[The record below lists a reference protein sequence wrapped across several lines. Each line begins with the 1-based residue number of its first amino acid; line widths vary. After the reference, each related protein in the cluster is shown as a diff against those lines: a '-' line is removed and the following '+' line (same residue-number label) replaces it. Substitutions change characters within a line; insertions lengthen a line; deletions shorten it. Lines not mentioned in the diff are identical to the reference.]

1 MMRTIIAILFVLSM
15 SSCMRLDD
23 FLYNANENPI
33 TSYQLDE
40 YTGPTEFALEDRFK
54 IDKDN
59 IHLFQL
65 ESDCNGDIK
74 NIYALYIGDTS
85 RIATDTV
92 IMYCHGNKDHL
103 DFYYP
108 RIALLANTGGKN
120 RYCVMSIDYRGF
132 GLSEGEPYEEALY
145 ADVNAALQWL
155 KDKGLTGDRL
165 IMYGFS
171 MGTAPA
177 TQLTANPVVM
187 NPSALILE
195 APFASAEVF
204 VQDAAG
210 LSIPGAYAVNLKIDN
225 AEEIKK
231 VNAPFMW
238 IHGTADDF
246 ISISSH
252 GEVVFANYNG
262 IRKQAC
268 RVPGAGHSDCPVILT
283 FDTYLQDILSFI
295 TAN

>member
-1 MMRTIIAILFVLSM
+1 
-15 SSCMRLDD
+15 MRLDA
-23 FLYNANENPI
+23 FLYNPNEHPI
-33 TSYQLDE
+33 TEYNLDE
-40 YTGPTEFALEDRFK
+40 YTGDVEFKLEDRFE
-54 IDKDN
+54 IDKN
-59 IHLFQL
+59 KIYLFTL
-65 ESDCNGDIK
+65 NSDLNGDIK
-74 NIYALYIGDTS
+74 KIYALYLGDTS

-92 IMYCHGNKDHL
+92 ILYCHGNKDHL

-108 RIALLANTGGKN
+108 RTALLANTGGKN
-120 RYCVMSIDYRGF
+120 RYGVMSIDYRGF
-132 GLSEGEPYEEALY
+132 GLSEGECSEDALY
-145 ADVNAALQWL
+145 ADVNTALQWL
-155 KDKGLTGDRL
+155 KEKGLTGDRL

-177 TQLTANPVVM
+177 TELSANPVVM
-187 NPSALILE
+187 DPAALILE

-204 VQDAAG
+204 VQDGAG
-210 LSIPGAYAVNLKIDN
+210 LSIPGTYAVNLKIDN

-262 IRKQAC
+262 VRKQAV

-283 FDTYLQDILSFI
+283 YDVYLQDISTFL
-295 TAN
+295 TD